1 VLINDHP
8 LPPKTLVQ
16 LRSLLGDER
25 VDELCEIAH
34 NVCQTEARTAD
45 ERICFAEHFRLFAE
59 AAARREGA

>member
-1 VLINDHP
+1 MQINDHT

-16 LRSLLGDER
+16 LRGLLGDER

-45 ERICFAEHFRLFAE
+45 ERIVLAEHLRLFAE
-59 AAARREGA
+59 AAAYLEGA